1 MNFYYFEIKK
11 DVLNENE
18 IVKYIQDQIFILNIQ
33 YPQKTSFI
41 FLDKNQQKIFVKMKK
56 FD

>member
-33 YPQKTSFI
+33 YP
-41 FLDKNQQKIFVKMKK
+41 
-56 FD
+56 